1 MKVDKSTLVLGAF
14 AAALAASPVYAAG
27 NRDKDPGFNALDKD
41 HNGYLSR
48 TEAAGNPELVKKF
61 KQADKNADGK
71 LSRTEYLTVM
81 AKKDWNSLKDK
92 VSGLVHK
99 DKGAS
104 SSTGSSRAKP

>member
-1 MKVDKSTLVLGAF
+1 MKVNPSTLLLGAF
-14 AAALAASPVYAAG
+14 AAGLALSPVYAAG
-27 NRDKDPGFNALDKD
+27 NKDKDPGFNALDKD

-61 KQADKNADGK
+61 KQADKNGDGK

-81 AKKDWNSLKDK
+81 AKKDWNSVKQK

-104 SSTGSSRAKP
+104 SSTGSSKAKP